1 MTRPGRPAKNDG
13 IRNVTKVLYIEH
25 DDDNLY
31 MLKMRLE
38 RYGDFEVLTAEE
50 SEKGFKLAV
59 TEHPDVILMDLE
71 MPVVDRW
78 EPVRHLKE
86 DPHTRHIPII
96 GMSAYA
102 LDSERETAIATGCDE
117 FDAKPIEFE
126 SLVGN
131 IRRLVANPK

>member
-1 MTRPGRPAKNDG
+1 
-13 IRNVTKVLYIEH
+13 VTKVLYIEH

-31 MLKMRLE
+31 MLRMRLE
-38 RYGDFEVLTAEE
+38 RCGDFEVLAAEE

-78 EPVRHLKE
+78 EPVRRLKE
-86 DPHTRHIPII
+86 DPQTRHIPII
-96 GMSAYA
+96 GVSAYA
-102 LDSERETAIATGCDE
+102 LASEREQAIATGCDE

-126 SLVGN
+126 SLVGTL
-131 IRRLVANPK
+131 RRLVANPK